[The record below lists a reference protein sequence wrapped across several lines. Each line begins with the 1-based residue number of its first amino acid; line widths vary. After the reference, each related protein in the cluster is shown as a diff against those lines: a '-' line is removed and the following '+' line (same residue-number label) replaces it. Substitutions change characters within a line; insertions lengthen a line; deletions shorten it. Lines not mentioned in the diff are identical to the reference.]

1 LADVDMMD
9 INELEMQRDEIDHQM
24 ANLRI
29 EETKRPVVKQS
40 MLAQEQIRIVDEI
53 FSKRQ

>member
-1 LADVDMMD
+1 MMD

-40 MLAQEQIRIVDEI
+40 ILAQEQIRIVDEI

>member
-1 LADVDMMD
+1 MADVDMMD